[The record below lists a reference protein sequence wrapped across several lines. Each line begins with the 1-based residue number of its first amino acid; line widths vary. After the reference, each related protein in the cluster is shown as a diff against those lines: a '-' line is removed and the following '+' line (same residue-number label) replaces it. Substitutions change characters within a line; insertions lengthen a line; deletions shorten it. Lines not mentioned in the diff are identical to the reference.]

1 VQNREKPLLLVDV
14 DGVISLWG
22 FASNVR
28 PEGTWAQVDGIA
40 HFLSARAATNLQRLE
55 HTFEL
60 AWCSGWEDRANDHL
74 PHLIGVGPLPHL
86 SFGPASTAG
95 HWKLDGIDAY
105 AGAQRPLAWV
115 DDDFND
121 ACHAWAAR
129 RVAPTLLQKSDPA
142 IGLDDGVAD
151 RLRSW
156 AETLAADG

>member
-1 VQNREKPLLLVDV
+1 VQNREKPLLLVDI

-40 HFLSARAATNLQRLE
+40 HFLSARAAANLQRLE

-86 SFGPASTAG
+86 SFGPASTTAG
-95 HWKLDGIDAY
+95 HWKLDAIDAY

-129 RVAPTLLQKSDPA
+129 RAAPTLLQESDPA

-151 RLRSW
+151 LLRLW
-156 AETLAADG
+156 ADRL